1 MNENNEVLSFFDKD
15 NEVLSFLDKDNN
27 NIYIHL
33 DNIMKSPVLSRILGL
48 VSGFNDKPDMDDKGN
63 YLYFNFLHGKSILL
77 IFKCIGKQKDDI
89 LNDLSIRSFIFY
101 MKKDLFIE
109 SCIYADYLCID
120 ISYDLKDIIEKRPMN
135 KEEDTYNEYQFMN
148 YILDE
153 YIEKEMNH
161 RVFNSRYLEH
171 GWQIVNQ
178 KIVGYNR
185 TEQDI
190 PRVYEYT
197 LRKYINY

>member
-1 MNENNEVLSFFDKD
+1 MEKCKEYLSFIDKD
-15 NEVLSFLDKDNN
+15 NK
-27 NIYIHL
+27 NIYIHV
-33 DNIMKSPVLSRILGL
+33 DNIIKSPVLSRILGL
-48 VSGFNDKPDMDDKGN
+48 VPGFNDKPDIDDKGN
-63 YLYFNFLHGKSILL
+63 YLYFNFLSAKSILL

-101 MKKDLFIE
+101 MEKDLFIE

-120 ISYDLKDIIEKRPMN
+120 ISYDLKDIIETRPIN
-135 KEEDTYNEYQFMN
+135 KEQDIYNEYEFMN

-171 GWQIVNQ
+171 GWKIVNQ

-197 LRKYINY
+197 LRKYIN

>member
-1 MNENNEVLSFFDKD
+1 
-15 NEVLSFLDKDNN
+15 
-27 NIYIHL
+27 
-33 DNIMKSPVLSRILGL
+33 
-48 VSGFNDKPDMDDKGN
+48 
-63 YLYFNFLHGKSILL
+63 
-77 IFKCIGKQKDDI
+77 
-89 LNDLSIRSFIFY
+89 

-120 ISYDLKDIIEKRPMN
+120 ISYDLKDIIERRPMN
-135 KEEDTYNEYQFMN
+135 KEEDIYNEYEFMN

-171 GWQIVNQ
+171 GWQIINQ

-185 TEQDI
+185 NEADI
-190 PRVYEYT
+190 PRIYEYT